1 MSRIA
6 ALIPAAGRS
15 SRFGRCKQLAEVGGR
30 SLLQHAVDCANAVA
44 PGAVFV
50 VTGADHGAIAEILCD
65 ATPIRNPAW
74 HDGLGVSIARGVEWL
89 APDFDG
95 ILIVLADQIALA
107 GEDLQRLCDGFD
119 GGNIVCARYRG
130 RRGVPALFC
139 RESFPLLQRLSGD
152 RGAQPLLYGERFRI
166 SEVAMENA
174 AVDIDT
180 AQDLQ
185 RWLETTGE
193 AAGSRSMDEHR

>member
-1 MSRIA
+1 VSRIA
-6 ALIPAAGRS
+6 VLIPAAGS
-15 SRFGRCKQLAEVGGR
+15 ASRFGSCKQLVEMDGK
-30 SLLQHAVDCANAVA
+30 SLLQHAVDRANTIA

-50 VTGADHGAIAEILCD
+50 VTGADHGAIAETLRD

-74 HDGLGVSIARGVEWL
+74 RDGLGGSIAHGIERL

-95 ILIVLADQIALA
+95 ILIVLADQVALT

-139 RESFPLLQRLSGD
+139 RESFPLLRRLSGD
-152 RGAQPLLYGERFRI
+152 RGAQPLLYEQQLRV
-166 SEVAMENA
+166 SEMAMERA

-180 AQDLQ
+180 AEDLD
-185 RWLETTGE
+185 RWLEM
-193 AAGSRSMDEHR
+193 AGSGAPD